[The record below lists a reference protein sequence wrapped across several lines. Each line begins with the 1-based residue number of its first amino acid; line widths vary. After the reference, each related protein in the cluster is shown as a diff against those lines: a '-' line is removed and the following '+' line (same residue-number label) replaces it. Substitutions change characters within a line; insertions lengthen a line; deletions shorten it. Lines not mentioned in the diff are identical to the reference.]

1 MYPYFAVVAGLAWS
15 NDPESDGSGTIAA
28 ARTSSTG
35 QFKGDDSDKRYTL
48 VCQVGGWGEADK
60 LTP

>member
-15 NDPESDGSGTIAA
+15 NDPESEGSGSIAA
-28 ARTSSTG
+28 GRTSNTG

-48 VCQVGGWGEADK
+48 VCQVGGWASG
-60 LTP
+60 